1 MKNTKWYLLIV
12 VLLLGTM
19 ALVACGGGTETT
31 EQPVATEAAEE
42 PVVEPTEEVMAEP
55 TEEVMAEPT
64 EEVAAE
70 PTEEMAEEPAGEMTL
85 ASDTSKSIA
94 TLLSEDENFSTL
106 VAAIT
111 AAGIAEPGPE
121 SPITIFAPTN
131 AAFAALPEGMVDELL
146 ADPAG
151 DLTRILQYHLVN
163 GAVMAADVTAD
174 EDGLVDTLAA
184 EPLDLATLGLVATDI
199 EASNGVIHVI
209 DAVQVPPTIANAARA
224 EELAAAGTPVIRI
237 WADNTRLPA
246 LREVEAA
253 FEEEYGVELLLEQV
267 GFGDIR
273 RLITISGP
281 AGEGP
286 DIIVGAH
293 DWLGELVAGGILAPI
308 DLGDKA
314 EEFAP
319 VALQAFTYQGDLYGM
334 PNATENVA
342 LFINTDLVP
351 ECPAT
356 WTEVYEISSAL
367 HTADAEQYGFVR
379 QEGDAYHFYPIQT
392 AFGGYV
398 FGRDD
403 AGNYNPADVGIGNE
417 GSVAAAEWLE
427 TMVTEGLQPPA
438 MDWDTMHAWF
448 ESGQAAMIITGP
460 WATTRIVESG
470 VPFQICNI
478 PSEAVEGRPFLGAQ
492 GFMVSAFARDP
503 LLAQIFLTE
512 FVATPEVMQALFDAD
527 PRPSAY
533 LPVREAVED
542 DNITAFGNAGVN
554 ADPMPA
560 IPEMNSVWD
569 AWGNAIILVH
579 QASDTAANAFT
590 NAQEQIVTAISGG

>member
-64 EEVAAE
+64 EEMAAE
-70 PTEEMAEEPAGEMTL
+70 PTEEMAEEPTGEMTL

-111 AAGIAEPGPE
+111 AAEIAEPGPDA
-121 SPITIFAPTN
+121 PITLFAPTN
-131 AAFAALPEGMVDELL
+131 AAFEALPEGMVDELL

-151 DLTRILQYHLVN
+151 DLTRILQYHIVN
-163 GAVMAADVTAD
+163 GAVKAADVGAD
-174 EDGLVDTLAA
+174 EDGFVDTLAA
-184 EPLDLATLGLVATDI
+184 EPLDLSALGLVATDI

-209 DAVQVPPTIANAARA
+209 DAVQVPPTIANAALA
-224 EELAAAGTPVIRI
+224 EQLAAEGRPVIRI

-246 LREVEAA
+246 LREVEAS

-356 WTEVYEISSAL
+356 WTEVYEISSEL

-403 AGNYNPADVGIGNE
+403 AGNYNPADVGVGNE
-417 GSVAAAEWLE
+417 GSIAAAEWLE
-427 TMVTEGLQPPA
+427 TMVAEGLQPPA

-460 WATTRIVESG
+460 WATTRIVDSG

-527 PRPSAY
+527 PRPSAF
-533 LPVREAVED
+533 LPVRDAVED
-542 DNITAFGNAGVN
+542 ANITAFGNAGVN

-579 QASDTAANAFT
+579 QASDTAVNAFT
-590 NAQEQIVTAISGG
+590 NAQEQVVTAISGG

>member
-1 MKNTKWYLLIV
+1 D
-12 VLLLGTM
+12 
-19 ALVACGGGTETT
+19 
-31 EQPVATEAAEE
+31 
-42 PVVEPTEEVMAEP
+42 
-55 TEEVMAEPT
+55 
-64 EEVAAE
+64 
-70 PTEEMAEEPAGEMTL
+70 PAM
-85 ASDTSKSIA
+85 
-94 TLLSEDENFSTL
+94 
-106 VAAIT
+106 
-111 AAGIAEPGPE
+111 
-121 SPITIFAPTN
+121 
-131 AAFAALPEGMVDELL
+131 L
-146 ADPAG
+146 ADLMADPTG
-151 DLTRILQYHLVN
+151 DLARILQYHMVN
-163 GAVMAADVTAD
+163 GALMAADVTAD
-174 EDGLVDTLAA
+174 EDGMLDTAAA
-184 EPLDLATLGLVATDI
+184 EPLDVSQLTFVANDI
-199 EASNGVIHVI
+199 ETANGVIHVI
-209 DAVQVPPTIANAARA
+209 DAVQVPPTIANAILA
-224 EELAAAGTPVIRI
+224 EELAAEGRPVIRI